1 MEGFLTYLGKTYAEK
16 LINGVIEKSRYLFC
30 FKCIAKEFELE
41 KDNLEAERQTMRQ
54 RFGVAIEKDKDIQ
67 FNAQFWEE
75 QAEKLI
81 QEDTKTNQ
89 RWIPNS
95 DHRKGCKV
103 LVTTRYRWVCDKMS
117 CGITIQLELLSE
129 EDAWDMFQRHADLS
143 VNSSKGLLKQGRK
156 IAKECKGLPVAIAT
170 IASSLR
176 GKKGQAEW
184 DVALKSLQNPMSVG
198 GVEDDL
204 VYIYKCL
211 KFSYDNLTDKKA
223 KELFL
228 LCSVFH
234 EDEEISTEILTRL
247 GIGVSL
253 FGEGYDKYNDARN
266 LVVVAKNKLLDSCL
280 LLKTNKGDVKMH
292 DLIREVA
299 QWISNKEILVVDS
312 SNKNQMSSVV
322 GKGNIKYLL
331 FEGNSMD
338 LCSSSGFDGSKLEI
352 LIFIVHKGCFVDSF
366 LEKIAGL
373 RVLNL
378 IAGKDEYSGVTLS
391 LPQSIQSLTNIRSLL
406 IKRVKLGNISV
417 LGSLQSLETLDL
429 ESCQIEEL
437 PQEIAEMKRLR
448 LLNLENCCIYY
459 NNPFEV
465 IQRCPSLEELYF
477 WNSFNPSQEIIITL
491 PPALERYQLIEGLVI
506 MDDFSLSKCVSLQQ
520 DYFSEATF
528 KHVMQTAEHLNL
540 QSIKKGWRNLMP
552 EIVPIDQ
559 GMNDLIE
566 LHLQHYSKLQ
576 CLVGTE
582 HIGSQVPNVFSKL
595 VVLKLSS
602 NYHLKELFNGPISS
616 DSLNNLEELYI
627 TWCDDFRSLFK
638 YSLKLCNLKTV
649 TLVYCPKLVSVFDLS
664 TSQSLPLLESLEIS
678 DCEQLENIFTDDGD
692 NDNNKSCNSL
702 FPKLKIVYIWKCPQL
717 QFILPLF
724 SAKDLLLL
732 ETIQISDCDNL
743 KHIFGQHQNVELAF
757 LKELQLKY
765 VRNFIDIFPESSH
778 SFKVEGSSP
787 SIYKPQTELEVEE
800 PIKSNKFPWSHV
812 CCYGYKY
819 KLGGSSSSSSTS
831 NKIPIPSVHED
842 QPQHCSI
849 SLESYCLLRLS
860 HVMCNIKVIEL
871 SAISRIKS
879 VCTLSVAQKMS
890 SLESLTIWDCDEL
903 NYIVVDIGD
912 GCEKLEYIFGHI
924 NASDHHR
931 QNHLH
936 LPALISLKFSGLP
949 SLIGMGTK
957 NYHTILLSHLEVI
970 SLSGCPQVAD
980 QSIVDFVYRMS
991 KSQDTTT
998 IKDLSGNDLEAHLA
1012 SEDLKVQE
1020 INLGLQ
1026 SIDLFGMARMT
1037 CLFLVDLIIS
1047 ECDELKYIF
1056 EEDNDENKEISN
1068 VFPKLRTLV
1077 VRKCNKLKYVFP
1089 ASMCADLTELLF
1101 LMLQEAANLEKIF
1114 GGSEENDQKIGIPN
1128 LLIIVFFDLPRFF
1141 TGIQFQTV
1149 QLRLVE
1155 YCQKLSLTSTY
1166 TDLSLTLW
1174 ETCDEHRLDHDLVA
1188 YLCDVNTQL
1197 EERSKTKDT
1206 SGGNLNGTEIQSS
1219 TSKNENAIESNLDSQ
1234 CLKEKEDQS
1243 IEEGSTSETRNDP
1256 PMQLVDDL
1264 KQKDLMNEQ
1273 SMGEQCLMKPQQSVA
1288 EIDKPSQENN
1298 GIKLSVEDGI
1308 TSANLSGPSAT
1319 SSLEYGD
1326 GQTVA
1331 ASPPI
1336 AITKPLTTQ
1345 DVDVNNRNK
1354 TTSKTNDDQVSLND
1368 DAIMKVS
1375 STIEHQTPSVQ
1386 LKEDPSQIDKKAEDG
1401 DDQIAMTS
1409 FSNATTETNNQVSP
1423 NDDALKKVSSNV
1435 KDQFPKNNEEII
1447 SKSLSK
1453 GDPSQ
1458 KVEDI
1463 SSSFLVT
1470 RELEQLVSKK
1480 HLDYEN
1486 LALLND
1492 FLVKHPS
1499 VLLRDASLSNK
1510 YKGYAYNCLA
1520 ELLKFLKTHSVLEV
1534 LGSCQ
1539 TEFVEL
1545 LQDAR
1550 SFAFDKDWFDG
1561 IERRTLYPDLQV
1573 PQDALKKLSVSKKQ
1587 VSKDV
1592 EMLRLKIEDLKHQ
1605 LSSSEA
1611 VLENIIQQ
1619 EAALSA
1625 PIGY

>member
-1 MEGFLTYLGKTYAEK
+1 MT
-16 LINGVIEKSRYLFC
+16 C
-30 FKCIAKEFELE
+30 
-41 KDNLEAERQTMRQ
+41 
-54 RFGVAIEKDKDIQ
+54 
-67 FNAQFWEE
+67 
-75 QAEKLI
+75 
-81 QEDTKTNQ
+81 DT
-89 RWIPNS
+89 
-95 DHRKGCKV
+95 
-103 LVTTRYRWVCDKMS
+103 
-117 CGITIQLELLSE
+117 TIQLELLSE
-129 EDAWDMFQRHADLS
+129 EDAWAMFKRYADLS
-143 VNSSKGLLKQGRK
+143 DIFSKGLIKQGRK
-156 IAKECKGLPVAIAT
+156 IANECKGLPVAIAT

-176 GKKGQAEW
+176 QKRQVEW
-184 DVALKSLQNPMSVG
+184 DVALKSLKNPMLMGDV
-198 GVEDDL
+198 DDSL
-204 VYIYKCL
+204 VDIYKCL
-211 KFSYDNLTDKKA
+211 KFSYDYLNNKIA

-234 EDEEISTEILTRL
+234 EDEEISTETLSRL
-247 GIGVSL
+247 GIGVGL
-253 FGEGYDKYNDARN
+253 FGEGYGKYNDARN
-266 LVVVAKNKLLDSCL
+266 RVDVAINKLLDSCL
-280 LLKTNKGDVKMH
+280 LLKTNKSDVKMH

-299 QWISNKEILVVDS
+299 HWIANKEILVVDS
-312 SNKNQMSSVV
+312 SNKNQMSSLV

-352 LIFIVHKGCFVDSF
+352 LIFIMDKSCFVDSF
-366 LEKIAGL
+366 LENIAGL

-378 IAGKDEYSGVTLS
+378 IASKDEYSKVTLS

-406 IKRVKLGNISV
+406 IERVELGDISV

-429 ESCQIEEL
+429 KSCSIKEL
-437 PQEIAEMKRLR
+437 PQEIAEMKKLR
-448 LLNLENCCIYY
+448 LLNLDNCSIYY

-465 IQRCPSLEELYF
+465 IQRCPSLEEMYF
-477 WNSFNPSQEIIITL
+477 LHFNPSEEIIIITL
-491 PPALERYQLIEGLVI
+491 PPALERYQLIEWDYFGKT
-506 MDDFSLSKCVSLQQ
+506 MYDFSVSKCVSLQY
-520 DYFSEATF
+520 DYFSETTF
-528 KHVMQTAEHLNL
+528 KYVIQTAEIL
-540 QSIKKGWRNLMP
+540 QLARIKKEWKNLMP
-552 EIVPIDQ
+552 EIVPIDE

-566 LHLQHYSKLQ
+566 LHLGLSELQ
-576 CLVGTE
+576 CLVDIE
-582 HIGSQVPNVFSKL
+582 HNGSQVPNVFSKL
-595 VVLKLSS
+595 VVLELFS
-602 NYHLKELFNGPISS
+602 NYSLKELFNGPISS
-616 DSLNNLEELYI
+616 DSLNNLEKLCI
-627 TWCDDFRSLFK
+627 TRCEDLGSLFK

-649 TLVYCPKLVSVFDLS
+649 ILRYCPKLVSIFDLS
-664 TSQSLPLLESLEIS
+664 TSQSLLLLESLEIS
-678 DCEQLENIFTDDGD
+678 YCGQLENIFT

-702 FPKLKIVYIWKCPQL
+702 FPKLKIVKIEKCPQL
-717 QFILPLF
+717 QFIFPLF
-724 SAKDLLLL
+724 SAKDFLLL
-732 ETIQISDCDNL
+732 ETIQISKCDNL

-778 SFKVEGSSP
+778 SFEVEGSSH
-787 SIYKPQTELEVEE
+787 SIYKPQKELEVEE

-812 CCYGYKY
+812 CCYG
-819 KLGGSSSSSSTS
+819 SSSSTS
-831 NKIPIPSVHED
+831 NKIPIPSVHGD

-860 HVMCNIKVIEL
+860 HVMCNIKEIFLDNV
-871 SAISRIKS
+871 SKIKS
-879 VCTLSVAQKMS
+879 VFTLSVAQKMS

-903 NYIVVDIGD
+903 NYIVVAIGD
-912 GCEKLEYIFGHI
+912 GSGTTGVNIVFPNLKDLYVYGCEKLEYIFGHI

-970 SLSGCPQVAD
+970 SLSGCPQVAN
-980 QSIVDFVYRMS
+980 QPMADFVYRMS

-1012 SEDLKVQE
+1012 S
-1020 INLGLQ
+1020 LQ
-1026 SIDLFGMARMT
+1026 SIDLFG
-1037 CLFLVDLIIS
+1037 
-1047 ECDELKYIF
+1047 ECDELKYII
-1056 EEDNDENKEISN
+1056 EEDDDENKEISN

-1101 LMLQEAANLEKIF
+1101 LMLQKAANLEKIF
-1114 GGSEENDQKIGIPN
+1114 GGSEKNDQKVGIPN
-1128 LLIIVFFDLPRFF
+1128 LLIVDIV
-1141 TGIQFQTV
+1141 
-1149 QLRLVE
+1149 
-1155 YCQKLSLTSTY
+1155 KNSLTSSTY
-1166 TDLSLTLW
+1166 TGLDLTLW
-1174 ETCDEHRLDHDLVA
+1174 ETCQEHKLDRDLKSYVWD
-1188 YLCDVNTQL
+1188 LNKQL

-1219 TSKNENAIESNLDSQ
+1219 TSKNENAIESNLDSH

-1273 SMGEQCLMKPQQSVA
+1273 SMGEQYVA
-1288 EIDKPSQENN
+1288 PKQK

-1308 TSANLSGPSAT
+1308 TSANSSGPSAT
-1319 SSLEYGD
+1319 SSLLSLFYEYGD

-1336 AITKPLTTQ
+1336 SITKPLTTQ
-1345 DVDVNNRNK
+1345 DVDVNKRK
-1354 TTSKTNDDQVSLND
+1354 ETTSKTNDDQVSLND
-1368 DAIMKVS
+1368 DTVMKVS
-1375 STIEHQTPSVQ
+1375 STIEHQNPSVQ
-1386 LKEDPSQIDKKAEDG
+1386 LKGDPSQIDKNAEDG

>member
-1 MEGFLTYLGKTYAEK
+1 MEGFLTDLGKTYAEK

-41 KDNLEAERQTMRQ
+41 KDNLEAERKTMRQ

-89 RWIPNS
+89 RCFFGFCPNCIWRYKRGEELANKIEEIKKLVEKGEKFENIELARRLPDVERYSSQYYIP
-95 DHRKGCKV
+95 
-103 LVTTRYRWVCDKMS
+103 
-117 CGITIQLELLSE
+117 
-129 EDAWDMFQRHADLS
+129 FQS
-143 VNSSKGLLKQGRK
+143 LLKQGRK
-156 IAKECKGLPVAIAT
+156 IANECKGLPVAIAT

-176 GKKGQAEW
+176 GQKRQVEW
-184 DVALKSLQNPMSVG
+184 DVALKSLKNPMLMGDV
-198 GVEDDL
+198 DDTL
-204 VYIYKCL
+204 VDIYKCL
-211 KFSYDNLTDKKA
+211 KFSYDYLNNKIA

-234 EDEEISTEILTRL
+234 EDEEISTETLSRL
-247 GIGVSL
+247 GIGVGL
-253 FGEGYDKYNDARN
+253 FGEDYGKYNDARN
-266 LVVVAKNKLLDSCL
+266 LVDFAKNKLLDSCL

-299 QWISNKEILVVDS
+299 HWIANKEILVVDS
-312 SNKNQMSSVV
+312 SNKNQISLF

-338 LCSSSGFDGSKLEI
+338 LCSSGFDVSKLEI
-352 LIFIVHKGCFVDSF
+352 LIFIMENGCIVDSF
-366 LEKIAGL
+366 PKNIEGL

-378 IAGKDEYSGVTLS
+378 IA
-391 LPQSIQSLTNIRSLL
+391 
-406 IKRVKLGNISV
+406 
-417 LGSLQSLETLDL
+417 
-429 ESCQIEEL
+429 
-437 PQEIAEMKRLR
+437 
-448 LLNLENCCIYY
+448 
-459 NNPFEV
+459 V

-491 PPALERYQLIEGLVI
+491 PPALERYQLI
-506 MDDFSLSKCVSLQQ
+506 
-520 DYFSEATF
+520 A
-528 KHVMQTAEHLNL
+528 AEHLNL

-559 GMNDLIE
+559 GLNDLIE
-566 LHLQHYSKLQ
+566 LRLGIDSSLQ
-576 CLVGTE
+576 CLIDTK
-582 HIGSQVPNVFSKL
+582 HIGSQVPNVFSNL
-595 VVLKLSS
+595 VVLELILMK
-602 NYHLKELFNGPISS
+602 NLKELCNGPISS
-616 DSLNNLEELYI
+616 DSLNNLEKLSI
-627 TWCDDFRSLFK
+627 KKCKDLGSLFK
-638 YSLKLCNLKTV
+638 YSLNLSNLKIL
-649 TLVYCPKLVSVFDLS
+649 TLTKCSTLVSVFDLS
-664 TSQSLPLLESLEIS
+664 TSQSLLLLERLEIWN
-678 DCEQLENIFTDDGD
+678 CKQLENIFTNDGD

-702 FPKLKIVYIWKCPQL
+702 FPKLKFVNIGECPQL
-717 QFILPLF
+717 QFIFPLF

-757 LKELQLKY
+757 LKELQLNY
-765 VRNFIDIFPESSH
+765 VPNFIDIFPESSH
-778 SFKVEGSSP
+778 SFEVEGSSH
-787 SIYKPQTELEVEE
+787 SIYKPQTELEVES
-800 PIKSNKFPWSHV
+800 IKSNKFPWSHV

-819 KLGGSSSSSSTS
+819 KLRGSSSSSRSSTS

-871 SAISRIKS
+871 NGISRIKS
-879 VCTLSVAQKMS
+879 VFTLSVAQKMS
-890 SLESLTIWDCDEL
+890 SLESLTIRNCDEL
-903 NYIVVDIGD
+903 DYIVVDIGD
-912 GCEKLEYIFGHI
+912 GSGTTGVNIVFPNLKGLYVYGSEKLEYIFGHI

-936 LPALISLKFSGLP
+936 LPALISLRFSGLL

-957 NYHTILLSHLEVI
+957 KYNTILLSHLEEI
-970 SLSGCPQVAD
+970 ALFGCLQVANL
-980 QSIVDFVYRMS
+980 SIVDFVYPMS

-1012 SEDLKVQE
+1012 SEDLKAQE
-1020 INLGLQ
+1020 INLGLE
-1026 SIDLFGMARMT
+1026 SIDLFDMARMT
-1037 CLFLVDLIIS
+1037 CLFLVDLIIG
-1047 ECDELKYIF
+1047 ECDELKYII
-1056 EEDNDENKEISN
+1056 EEDDDENKEISN

-1114 GGSEENDQKIGIPN
+1114 GGNEENDQKVGIPN
-1128 LLIIVFFDLPRFF
+1128 LLIVVFFDLPSFF
-1141 TGIQFQTV
+1141 AGIQFQTL
-1149 QLRLVE
+1149 QHRLVE
-1155 YCQKLSLTSTY
+1155 YCQKLSLTSSSY
-1166 TDLSLTLW
+1166 TDLYSTL
-1174 ETCDEHRLDHDLVA
+1174 EHTCDENKLDRDLMTYVW
-1188 YLCDVNTQL
+1188 DVNIQL

-1206 SGGNLNGTEIQSS
+1206 SGGNLNGTKIQSS

-1243 IEEGSTSETRNDP
+1243 IEEGSASETRNDP

-1264 KQKDLMNEQ
+1264 KQK
-1273 SMGEQCLMKPQQSVA
+1273 
-1288 EIDKPSQENN
+1288 

-1308 TSANLSGPSAT
+1308 TSANSSGPSAT
-1319 SSLEYGD
+1319 SSPEYGD

-1345 DVDVNNRNK
+1345 DVDVNKRK
-1354 TTSKTNDDQVSLND
+1354 ETTSKTNDDQVSLND
-1368 DAIMKVS
+1368 DAVMKVS
-1375 STIEHQTPSVQ
+1375 STIEHQTPSMQ
-1386 LKEDPSQIDKKAEDG
+1386 LKGDPSQIDKKAEDG

-1409 FSNATTETNNQVSP
+1409 FSNATTETNNQVSR

-1435 KDQFPKNNEEII
+1435 EDQFPKNNEEIV

-1458 KVEDI
+1458 KVEDL
-1463 SSSFLVT
+1463 SSSLLVT

-1545 LQDAR
+1545 LQDAH
-1550 SFAFDKDWFDG
+1550 SFGFDKDWFDG
-1561 IERRTLYPDLQV
+1561 IERRTLFPDLQV
-1573 PQDALKKLSVSKKQ
+1573 PQDALKKLSVSKEQ
-1587 VSKDV
+1587 VSKDI